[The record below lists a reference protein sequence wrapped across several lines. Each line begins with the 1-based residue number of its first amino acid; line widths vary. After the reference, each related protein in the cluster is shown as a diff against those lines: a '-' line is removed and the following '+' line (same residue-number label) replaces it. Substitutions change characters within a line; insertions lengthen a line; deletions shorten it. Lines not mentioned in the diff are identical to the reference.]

1 VDGLMIIDE
10 IDILVAERGTY
21 NRKLFYWEKQKR
33 KAEKYISKYN
43 NTIAEIEKNIKNKN
57 RKEQNDTK

>member
-1 VDGLMIIDE
+1 MIINE
-10 IDILVAERGTY
+10 IDILVAERGDY

-43 NTIAEIEKNIKNKN
+43 NTIAKIEKNIKNKN